1 VLLLAGGLAACGIDG
16 VDEAG
21 PSSTTDPSSSSTS
34 STTGPDGPDD
44 PDAPLITQ
52 DEALEAVDTFM
63 KANNEA
69 NSKLDTTVLVDIE
82 TGSAAAI
89 DEAWY
94 RGQRTLGVTG
104 ASTFTWD
111 DVEVYVPRVQ
121 TYPASFL
128 ASVSYQVEDPPNTGV
143 QIQVYEKAS
152 ASASWKL
159 SHYDNTAP
167 GTALPALDVDDEGY
181 VNELDLE
188 DLTELPEDVTKH
200 LGALMKD
207 PAAETRVEPSEVI
220 DEARGVITDRI
231 AEDSRA
237 TLTHDITY
245 DTPSSPGYP
254 TFAFP
259 LSGGGALVLG
269 VLGVR
274 ETITP
279 VTAGSTVNVSAEL
292 TAGLVPAGDK
302 YTKVEL
308 RSLVAYVGTVPAADD
323 DRPIRMLALYQGIIS
338 ARAEQP

>member
-16 VDEAG
+16 VTEAG
-21 PSSTTDPSSSSTS
+21 SSSTTDPSSSSTS
-34 STTGPDGPDD
+34 STTEPEGPDD

-52 DEALEAVDTFM
+52 DEALEAVDAFM
-63 KANNEA
+63 NANNEA
-69 NSKLDTTVLVDIE
+69 NSTLDTAILVDIE
-82 TGSAAAI
+82 TGSAAAL

-94 RGQRTLGVTG
+94 RGQRTLGETA

-111 DVEVYVPRVQ
+111 DVEVYVPRVE

-152 ASASWKL
+152 ATASWKL
-159 SHYDNTAP
+159 SHYDNMAP

-181 VNELDLE
+181 LTELDPA
-188 DLTELPEDVTKH
+188 DLAVLPEDVTKE

-207 PAAETRVEPSEVI
+207 PAAQTRVAPSDEV
-220 DEARGVITDRI
+220 DAARGTITDRI
-231 AEDSRA
+231 AEEARS
-237 TLTHDITY
+237 TLNHEITY

-274 ETITP
+274 EIITP

-323 DRPIRMLALYQGIIS
+323 DRPIRMIALYQGIIG